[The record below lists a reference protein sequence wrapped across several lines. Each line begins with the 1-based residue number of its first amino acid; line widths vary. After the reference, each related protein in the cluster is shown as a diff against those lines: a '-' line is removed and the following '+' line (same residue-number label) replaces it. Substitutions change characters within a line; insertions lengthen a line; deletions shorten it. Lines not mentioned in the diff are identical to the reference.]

1 MDLRAGTVAAHRQAA
16 AEAGDHIDFFISRRG
31 SHAVVAR
38 EVAGVLAESGHS
50 SFTQDH
56 DIGYGDDFL
65 AKMDEA
71 LRRCRHFVVLL
82 TSDYQTSKYTM
93 MELTSFVAATDND
106 PARRLMVLR

>member
-1 MDLRAGTVAAHRQAA
+1 MDFRAGTVATDDRGAA
-16 AEAGDHIDFFISRRG
+16 AAADHIDFFISRRG
-31 SHAVVAR
+31 SHAAIAR
-38 EVAGVLAESGHS
+38 EVADVLAAAGHS

-82 TSDYQTSKYTM
+82 TADYQTSKYTM

-106 PARRLMVLR
+106 PS